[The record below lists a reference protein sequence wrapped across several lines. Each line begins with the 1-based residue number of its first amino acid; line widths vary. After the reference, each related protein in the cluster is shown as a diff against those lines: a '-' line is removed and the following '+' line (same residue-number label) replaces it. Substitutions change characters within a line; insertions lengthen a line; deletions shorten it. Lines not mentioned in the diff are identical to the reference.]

1 MVCYYNSTVGN
12 RPLGKRSKPP
22 DLQSGD
28 IVSTTIWARKQQDA
42 RFNRR
47 TSFTETNKEGMYLD
61 ENIGKR
67 IGIYEVV
74 HLCDYKS
81 NDGHKIYHVRCSVCG
96 WETNCQLRWLKI
108 AKSCRHKS
116 ASGRSKFDH
125 VDWKNKRIASIFRGM
140 ECRCYNKNDKMY
152 RFYGAKGIEVCDE
165 WLENPKSFEIWS
177 LENGYAD
184 DLTIDRIDSGED
196 YSPENCRW
204 VTSKFNARY
213 KSTTRLIEVD
223 GVVKTGREWAKALNL
238 GLNTINM
245 IVRKNGLDC
254 CKKFIQARLADM
266 GKVRKPEE
274 TWLSTY
280 EIT

>member
-1 MVCYYNSTVGN
+1 MPYVDLT
-12 RPLGKRSKPP
+12 KRRIY
-22 DLQSGD
+22 G
-28 IVSTTIWARKQQDA
+28 IWNQ
-42 RFNRR
+42 
-47 TSFTETNKEGMYLD
+47 M
-61 ENIGKR
+61 KR
-67 IGIYEVV
+67 
-74 HLCDYKS
+74 
-81 NDGHKIYHVRCSVCG
+81 RCS
-96 WETNCQLRWLKI
+96 
-108 AKSCRHKS
+108 
-116 ASGRSKFDH
+116 D
-125 VDWKNKRIASIFRGM
+125 KNNSF
-140 ECRCYNKNDKMY
+140 YKN
-152 RFYGAKGIEVCDE
+152 YGAKGIEVCKVWE
-165 WLENPKSFEIWS
+165 ESFESFYLWA
-177 LENGYAD
+177 LNNGYHD